1 MGRKFEV
8 FWGLG
13 GEKF

>member
-1 MGRKFEV
+1 MGQKFEV
-8 FWGLG
+8 FWGLE

>member
-1 MGRKFEV
+1 MGQKFEV
-8 FWGLG
+8 WGSLE

>member
-1 MGRKFEV
+1 MGQKFEV